1 MTKSKNANKKF
12 NWKKIASGVFN
23 LKRAHVTISVV
34 LKIPGKDTIQQSYQ
48 ALEKKRRKI
57 F

>member
-12 NWKKIASGVFN
+12 NLKKITSGVFN

-34 LKIPGKDTIQQSYQ
+34 LKIPGEDTIQQSDQ
-48 ALEKKRRKI
+48 ALEKKR
-57 F
+57 